1 MESCEMSATFLEL
14 YSYFEIFYIFRVK
27 SSQKLV
33 KVVRD
38 FLTLTVIS

>member
-1 MESCEMSATFLEL
+1 MSTTFLEL
-14 YSYFEIFYIFRVK
+14 YSYFEIFYILRVK